1 MREDTGETQR
11 QVSYNKIK
19 YYVFDI
25 DGVLCDR
32 GKIID
37 PEFQR
42 WFIDWM
48 QDKNISIV
56 TGNTKDKTILKI
68 GKEIIE
74 HAGLC
79 FFCLGNT
86 IWKNG
91 EELLI
96 NQFTLTEEEKQFI
109 NEYIKNSPFEF
120 KTGNHI
126 DLRTGSVNVSFPG
139 QDSLQ
144 MHREAYVTYDLE
156 SNERI
161 IFINRLRNNFS
172 RLDAGIGGDVSVDIF
187 LKGCGKEQIL
197 TLLVSGEVIYF
208 GDRDGEYGIDKQI
221 LFQCQIPPFQGF
233 AITNSYHELKEL
245 LLKL

>member
-11 QVSYNKIK
+11 QVYYNKIK
-19 YYVFDI
+19 YYVFDV

-86 IWKNG
+86 IYING

-96 NQFTLTEEEKQFI
+96 NQFALTEDEKQFI
-109 NEYIKNSPFEF
+109 NEFLKKGSFKY

-144 MHREAYVTYDLE
+144 VHRDLYVKHDLE
-156 SNERI
+156 TQERI
-161 IFINRLRNNFS
+161 TFIHKLRDNFS

-197 TLLVSGEVIYF
+197 NLLVSGHVIYF
-208 GDRDGEYGIDKQI
+208 GDRDGEFGIDRHI
-221 LFQCQIPPFQGF
+221 LEKCQIPPFKGF
-233 AITNSYHELKEL
+233 TISNSYHQLKEIL
-245 LLKL
+245 LQL